1 MDTNYHEGL
10 HILLDSDYQDRNCIA
25 VKTSLSNHMVCAYTT
40 TMSSTEQLL
49 SGVVMSNKG
58 ILNLSFPIADLTT
71 HIQQDADIAPVD
83 GTDSFIAVW
92 SSNAAGRGFHIYMRS
107 FTLDTAGEL
116 IDEAIA
122 VQVSQSNGNYFAPR
136 VVYNKATETVMVM
149 WISATEKAIQYKA
162 FRMNA
167 NGSFSDASYEASL
180 NDEFKPEYYSLGLDL
195 RNSESLSIAFL
206 NAGDK
211 VLAVAQ
217 KDANTLGLYTLEP
230 GDGGVVEQ
238 VHLSDYS
245 ATDIRT
251 FSVAYDSATPSIK
264 VVYSTTGITDIYG
277 DSIAYFPGKMPQTIR
292 ANPVVLNLG
301 NQRCSRPAIKRT
313 TPIDSAGNRYF
324 IVAWETMNAGVFYN
338 EFTSTWAQVGVEQ
351 EINRG
356 DIATAS
362 PHIVV
367 TSNQRLI
374 VVNASHY
381 NAEPLS
387 GKGILYNVETHQ
399 SA

>member
-1 MDTNYHEGL
+1 MNTNFHEGL
-10 HILLDSDYQDRNCIA
+10 HILVDNDYKDRNCIA
-25 VKTSLSNHMVCAYTT
+25 VKTSLSNHMVCTYTT
-40 TMSSTEQLL
+40 TMSPTEQLM

-58 ILNLSFPIADLTT
+58 ILNLSFPIADLTA

-92 SSNAAGRGFHIYMRS
+92 SSNAAGSGFHIYMRS
-107 FTLDTAGEL
+107 FTLGTTGEL
-116 IDEAIA
+116 IDEGIT

-136 VVYNKATETVMVM
+136 VVYNKATDTVMVM
-149 WISATEKAIQYKA
+149 WISSTDKAIQYKA
-162 FRMNA
+162 FKMNA
-167 NGSFSDASYEASL
+167 NGSFTDASYEASL
-180 NDEFKPEYYSLGLDL
+180 NDEFTPEYFSLALDL

-217 KDANTLGLYTLEP
+217 KDTNTLGLYTLQP
-230 GDGGVVEQ
+230 GEGGVVEQ
-238 VHLSDYS
+238 VHISDYS

-251 FSVAYDSATPSIK
+251 FSVAYDGAAHSIK
-264 VVYSTTGITDIYG
+264 VVYSTTGISDIYG
-277 DSIAYFPGKMPQTIR
+277 DSIAYFQAKMPLTIR
-292 ANPVVLNLG
+292 SNPVVLNLG
-301 NQRCSRPAIKRT
+301 NQRCSRPVIKRT
-313 TPIDSAGNRYF
+313 DPIDSAGNRYF
-324 IVAWETMNAGVFYN
+324 IVAWETMDAGVFYN

-351 EINRG
+351 EINQG
-356 DIATAS
+356 DVATAS

-367 TSNQRLI
+367 TTNQTLI

-381 NAEPLS
+381 NTEPLS
-387 GKGILYNVETHQ
+387 STGILYNVETHQ